1 MPKRSP
7 LDVLRAHRLM
17 PLVEIRDASTAP
29 ELAATFVRAG
39 LPILEIGFRTDAA
52 IAALRG
58 VARDKGDLLL
68 AAGTIAS
75 PEQARLAFDAGAD
88 LIVTPG
94 LNPLVIEYCLE
105 NEMPIVPGVC
115 TPTEIETARNYGLT
129 TLKFFPAEAFGGVRT
144 LRALGEAYRGVAFVP
159 TGGINLQNL
168 VEYLKLPVV
177 VACGGSWMA
186 SADTIQN
193 RRFDLVAHAIGQSI
207 ACVSGLLSMTG
218 VAEGQEVRV

>member
-1 MPKRSP
+1 MPTKKSP
-7 LDVLRAHRLM
+7 LDSLRAHRLM

-39 LPILEIGFRTDAA
+39 LPILEIGLRTDAA
-52 IAALRG
+52 IGALRG
-58 VARDKGDLLL
+58 AAREKGDLLL
-68 AAGTIAS
+68 AAGTVAS
-75 PEQARLAFDAGAD
+75 AEQVRLAVDAGAD

-94 LNPLVIEYCLE
+94 VNALVIEYCLK
-105 NEMPIVPGVC
+105 NSIPIVPGVC

-168 VEYLKLPVV
+168 GEYLKLPTV

-186 SADTIQN
+186 SAETIQCG
-193 RRFDLVAHAIGQSI
+193 RFDLVLQAVQQAI
-207 ACVSGLLSMTG
+207 ACVSGVGSNT
-218 VAEGQEVRV
+218 ARK